1 MIKNYFFWVFLLVSV
16 SLKAQGNLQFN
27 QPILITNVL
36 STVPAGKVWKIE
48 SFTPTSIYQAHNGNI
63 SAFQITINGDNRIV
77 GMPAGV
83 NYNYSSG
90 SHSAVMHTLPIWLP
104 AGATLIAGPG
114 VAMISVIEFNLVP

>member
-48 SFTPTSIYQAHNGNI
+48 SFTPSSAYQVHGGNPI
-63 SAFQITINGDNRIV
+63 AFQITINGDNRIV
-77 GMPAGV
+77 GMPAGL
-83 NYNYSSG
+83 NYNYNSG
-90 SHSAVMHTLPIWLP
+90 SHSAVIHSLPIWLP
-104 AGATLIAGPG
+104 AGSTLVSGTG
-114 VAMISVIEFNLVP
+114 VSMISVIEFNLVP

>member
-1 MIKNYFFWVFLLVSV
+1 MMKTAAFLF
-16 SLKAQGNLQFN
+16 SLSLGMLAQAQGNLQFN

-48 SFTPTSIYQAHNGNI
+48 SFTPSSIYQTHNGNP

-83 NYNYSSG
+83 NINSSPG

>member
-1 MIKNYFFWVFLLVSV
+1 MIKSYLFWFFLLVSV
-16 SLKAQGNLQFN
+16 SFKAQGNLQFN

-48 SFTPTSIYQAHNGNI
+48 SFTPSSIYQTHNGNP

-83 NYNYSSG
+83 NINYSPG